1 MKTIKYLSIV
11 LLFAIVACNQTL
23 SKGAPAEYLITT
35 FN

>member
-11 LLFAIVACNQTL
+11 LLFAKVACNQ
-23 SKGAPAEYLITT
+23 KPFKEAPAEYLITT